1 MAAPKEIVELVE
13 RFESNREA
21 YKSGHYNETQV
32 RREFVDPLFKA
43 LGWDIDNE
51 QGFAEAYKDVIHE
64 DAIKVGG
71 TTRAPDYSFR
81 IGGQRKFF
89 LETKKPSVDIKED
102 IHPAFQLRR
111 YAWTAKLPLSI
122 LTDFEEF
129 SVYDCTIKPDKKDM
143 PSKGRI
149 LYLTCRDYLEQW
161 DEIAAI
167 FSKNAILKGSFDK
180 YARDKRG
187 KRGTAQVDSAFLEE
201 IAGWR
206 EILARNIALR
216 NPELD
221 TRDLNYAVQ
230 ATVNRIV
237 FLRICEDRGI
247 ERLMKMEDLLSGERV
262 YPRLCELFRRADER
276 YNSGIFHFEKE
287 SGRENPDTLTL
298 RLNIDDKPLKD
309 IIRRLYYPDS
319 PYEFSVLP
327 AEILGQVYEQFLGK
341 VIRLTEGHRAVV
353 EDKPEVKKAGG
364 VKYTPAYIVDYI
376 VKNTLGPALEEKTP
390 SDAAKI
396 SVLDPACG
404 SGSFLIVAYQHLLD
418 WHREWYVQNL
428 VPMLESGLRPSSI
441 QIRHMLPGIEGAS
454 KGRKKDRE
462 PELPVFQG
470 RGGEWRLTTA
480 ERKRILL
487 NNIYGVDIDRQAVE
501 VTKLSLLLKV
511 LEGENEE
518 TISKQ
523 LTLFSER
530 ALPDLSRNIKCGN
543 SLIGWDILED
553 NPSLGQEDIER
564 INPFDWRAEYPEVFS
579 RGGFDVV
586 IGNPPYVR
594 QESLG
599 EFKGYFQK
607 HFKVYQGTADLYAY
621 FIERGVS
628 LLQERGIF
636 SYIVANKWMR
646 ANYGLALRR
655 WLREQCIEEIIDFG
669 DLPVFLGA
677 TTYPC
682 IIRIVRRPPQ
692 SSFQATQVKTLGF
705 NDLCE
710 YVNENSYKVN
720 QLTLD
725 DSGWSLADEATQAL
739 LDKLKGKGVPL
750 GEYVGGKIYRGILT
764 GLNEAFVIDAQ
775 TRERLIAEDPK
786 SEELIKPFLA
796 GRDIKRYRQPKSDK
810 HVILMPRGWTKEK
823 SSNARDTLG
832 WLKGN
837 YPSVANHLLPFA
849 LAAGKRYDKGEYW
862 WELRACDYYDE
873 FEKPKIMLP
882 DISNR
887 GNFMLDENGS
897 VYSANTTYIISS
909 SDKYLIGLLNS
920 SLMDFYYRN
929 LTAVFRGGYLRF
941 FTQYL
946 SQLPIRHLI
955 DDATLANNH
964 ELARHDRM
972 VSLVDR
978 MLALHKQLQEGHTPH
993 DETALQRQIE
1003 ATDRQI
1009 DALVYELYGLTEEEI
1024 EIVENTE
1031 KN

>member
-221 TRDLNYAVQ
+221 TRELNYAVQ

-262 YPRLCELFRRADER
+262 YPRLSELFRRADER

-341 VIRLTEGHRAVV
+341 VIRLTDGHRAVV

-376 VKNTLGPALEEKTP
+376 VKNTLGPTLEEKTP
-390 SDAAKI
+390 SDATKI

-428 VPMLESGLRPSSI
+428 VPMLQSGLRPSSI
-441 QIRHMLPGIEGAS
+441 QIRHMLPANEGAS

-564 INPFDWRAEYPEVFS
+564 INPFDWRTEYPEIFS

-607 HFKVYQGTADLYAY
+607 HFQVYQGTADLYAY

-628 LLQERGIF
+628 LLQDEGIF

-646 ANYGLALRR
+646 ANYGLPLRR
-655 WLREQCIEEIIDFG
+655 WLKEQCIEEITDFG

-692 SSFQATQVKTLGF
+692 SSFQATQVKTLNF
-705 NDLCE
+705 NDLGE
-710 YVNENSYKVN
+710 YVNENGYKVN

-725 DSGWSLADEATQAL
+725 DSGWSLADEATQEL

-750 GEYVGGKIYRGILT
+750 GEYVGGKIYYGIKT

-775 TRERLIAEDPK
+775 TREKLIAEDPK

-796 GRDIKRYRQPKSDK
+796 GRDIKRYQQPVSDK
-810 HVILMPRGWTKEK
+810 YLILIPRGWTREK
-823 SSNARDTLG
+823 SSNAKDALG

-837 YPSVANHLLPFA
+837 YPAMANHLLPFA
-849 LAAGKRYDKGEYW
+849 QAAGKRYDKGEYW
-862 WELRACDYYDE
+862 WELRACDYYNE
-873 FEKPKIMLP
+873 FEKQKIVYAE
-882 DISNR
+882 IASK
-887 GNFMLDENGS
+887 GQFTLDNG
-897 VYSANTTYIISS
+897 YKYYDTTAYIISC
-909 SDKYLIGLLNS
+909 DDDLMYLIGLLNS
-920 SLMDFYYRN
+920 KLWTFLFSKQSSEI
-929 LTAVFRGGYLRF
+929 RGGF
-941 FTQYL
+941 FRWKRQYL
-946 SQLPIRHLI
+946 SPLPIRTI
-955 DDATLANNH
+955 DFSEPADV
-964 ELARHDRM
+964 ARHDSL
-972 VSLVDR
+972 VSLGDR
-978 MLALHKQLQEGHTPH
+978 MLALHKQLQETRTPH
-993 DETALQRQIE
+993 DEIALKRQIE

-1009 DALVYELYGLTEEEI
+1009 DALVYELYGLTEDEI
-1024 EIVENTE
+1024 GIVEGST
-1031 KN
+1031 K